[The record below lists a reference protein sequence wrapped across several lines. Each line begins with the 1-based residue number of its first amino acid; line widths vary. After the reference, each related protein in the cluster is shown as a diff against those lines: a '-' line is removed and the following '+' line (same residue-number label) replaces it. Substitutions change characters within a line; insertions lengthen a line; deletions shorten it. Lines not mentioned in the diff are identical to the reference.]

1 MKKLLFYM
9 LTALGSMPAAA
20 QNNATYLKYI
30 ETYKEMAIDQMRR
43 HNVPA
48 SITLAQGI
56 LESAAGQSYL
66 ATAAN
71 NHFGIKTG
79 STWSGPWVTK
89 DDDSSQEKF
98 RKYSSPEE
106 SYEDHSLFLHKQ
118 RYAALFDLDP
128 TDYRGW
134 AYGLKAASYATNP
147 KYPSLLI
154 ELIEDYNLAQYDYTD
169 RQTGNSHNTLGTVL
183 VNNVPLATD
192 GDGILTYVTED
203 YDPEYGY
210 TSSTNNKHYRTIT
223 HVPHICNDV
232 VFVVAN
238 EGDSYE
244 SIAYEM
250 GIDPAKVRKYNE
262 VSTFHTTKKGDIV
275 YLHPKKN
282 HVAYRIRG
290 AFHKIERGES
300 MHSISQR
307 YGIKL
312 NNLYRW
318 NNLHGTYQATVG
330 DLLRLY

>member
-9 LTALGSMPAAA
+9 LAALGSMPTAA
-20 QNNATYLKYI
+20 QNNAANLKYI
-30 ETYKEMAIDQMRR
+30 ETYKEMAIDQMHR

-66 ATAAN
+66 ATEAN

-89 DDDSSQEKF
+89 DDDSKQEKF

-106 SYEDHSLFLHKQ
+106 SFEDHSLFLHKQ
-118 RYAALFDLDP
+118 RYASLFNLDP

-134 AYGLKAASYATNP
+134 AYGLKAANYATNP

-154 ELIEDYNLAQYDYTD
+154 SLIEDYNLAQYDYLD
-169 RQTGNSHNTLGTVL
+169 GNVGNTQDGTSIVW
-183 VNNVPLATD
+183 VNNIALTSD
-192 GDGILTYVTED
+192 GEGILTNTTENGEAKYVS
-203 YDPEYGY
+203 
-210 TSSTNNKHYRTIT
+210 TSKGKKYYVIT
-223 HVPHICNDV
+223 HAPHICNDIV
-232 VFVVAN
+232 YVLAHEN
-238 EGDSYE
+238 DTYE

-250 GIDPAKVRKYNE
+250 GIAPEKVRKYNE
-262 VSTFHTTKKGDIV
+262 VSSQHTLNKGDIV
-275 YLHPKKN
+275 YLHAKKN

-290 AFHKIERGES
+290 AYHKIEQGDS
-300 MHSISQR
+300 MHSIAQR

-312 NNLYRW
+312 TNLYRW
-318 NNLHGTYQATVG
+318 NNLQGTYQAKVG